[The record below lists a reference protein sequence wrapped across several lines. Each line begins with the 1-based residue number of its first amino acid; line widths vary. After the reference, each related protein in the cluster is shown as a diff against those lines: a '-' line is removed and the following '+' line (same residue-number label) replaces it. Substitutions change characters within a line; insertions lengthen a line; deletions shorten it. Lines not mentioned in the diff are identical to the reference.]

1 MNVNELA
8 RAARAAAGPL
18 SRSSAEVRNAALAAM
33 AAGLRDHAGEIFAA
47 NREDLAAAAAEGLDA
62 PLAARLSFD
71 ERKLAGLLDGL
82 AALAALP
89 DPVGRVQLRTE
100 LAPDLVLER
109 VACPLGVVG
118 VVFES
123 RPDALVQISSLCL
136 KSGNACLLKGGRE
149 ALRTNRALFSAIRAS
164 TAAAGIPADWIAL
177 LESREDVAAM
187 LACDRDIDLV
197 VPRGSNAFVRH
208 IQESTRIPVM
218 GHSSGLCHLYVDA
231 SADVAMAVRIAVD
244 AKTQAPSTCNSIE
257 TLLVHEAAA
266 PAFLPALA
274 SAMAEKGVELRG
286 DAAARAIVPSM
297 NPATD
302 ADWDEEYL
310 GLVLS
315 VRVVPSLDEA
325 VAHANAHGSHHTD
338 AIVARDRAAAE
349 RFLAAVDSADVFW
362 NCSTRFA
369 DGFRFG
375 LGAEVG
381 ISTGKLHARGPVGL
395 EGLTTYKWILRG
407 AGQTVAPFVSGEARF
422 THRPLPLRGGP
433 ADA

>member
-1 MNVNELA
+1 MVCSVSMNVTDLA
-8 RAARAAAGPL
+8 RAAHDAAGPL
-18 SRSSAEVRNAALAAM
+18 ARTPGALRDAALHAM
-33 AAGLRDHAGEIFAA
+33 AEGLRAHAADLFAA
-47 NREDLAAAAAEGLDA
+47 NREDLAAAAAEGLAA
-62 PLAARLSFD
+62 PLVARLALD
-71 ERKLAGLLDGL
+71 EKKLAGLLEGL
-82 AALAALP
+82 ASLEALP
-89 DPVGRVQLRTE
+89 DPIGGAPQLRTE
-100 LAPDLVLER
+100 LSPGLVLER

-118 VVFES
+118 VIFES

-149 ALRTNRALFSAIRAS
+149 ALRTNRALFSAIREA
-164 TAAAGIPADWIAL
+164 TVAAGLPEGWIGL
-177 LESREDVAAM
+177 LESREDVSAL
-187 LACDRDIDLV
+187 LALDRWVDLL

-208 IQESTRIPVM
+208 IQENTRIPVM

-231 SADVAMAVRIAVD
+231 SADPAMAVRLAVD

-257 TLLVHEAAA
+257 TLLVHEEAA

-274 SAMAEKGVELRG
+274 AAMAEKGVALRG
-286 DAAARAIVPSM
+286 DAATRALIPCD
-297 NPATD
+297 PATE

-310 GLVLS
+310 DLTLA
-315 VRVVPSLDEA
+315 VRVVPSLDAA
-325 VAHANAHGSHHTD
+325 VAHVNAHGSHHTD
-338 AIVARDRAAAE
+338 AIVAADRAAAE

-395 EGLTTYKWILRG
+395 EGLTTYKWLLCG
-407 AGQTVAPFVSGEARF
+407 NGETVAPFAEGAARF
-422 THRPLPLRGGP
+422 THRPLPL
-433 ADA
+433 

>member
-1 MNVNELA
+1 M
-8 RAARAAAGPL
+8 
-18 SRSSAEVRNAALAAM
+18 
-33 AAGLRDHAGEIFAA
+33 
-47 NREDLAAAAAEGLDA
+47 
-62 PLAARLSFD
+62 
-71 ERKLAGLLDGL
+71 
-82 AALAALP
+82 
-89 DPVGRVQLRTE
+89 
-100 LAPDLVLER
+100 
-109 VACPLGVVG
+109 
-118 VVFES
+118 
-123 RPDALVQISSLCL
+123 
-136 KSGNACLLKGGRE
+136 
-149 ALRTNRALFSAIRAS
+149 RTNRALFSAIRAS
-164 TAAAGIPADWIAL
+164 TAAAGIPADWITL

-266 PAFLPALA
+266 AAFLPALA
-274 SAMAEKGVELRG
+274 AAMAEKGVELRG

-297 NPATD
+297 HPATD

-338 AIVARDRAAAE
+338 AIVAEDRAAAE

-407 AGQTVAPFVSGEARF
+407 AGQTVAPFVSGESRF
-422 THRPLPLRGGP
+422 THRPLPLAETS